1 MTGLRRAG
9 LLVAFSLVCI
19 NSCFADG
26 STFVPQE
33 RSDPRAAARH
43 QKLKS
48 MVTKHDADVVMIG
61 DSIVQQW
68 RSEAA
73 AKTFGTPFVLNL
85 GVGGDKTQNVLWRMN
100 DMPLHEIFPKI
111 VVILVGAN
119 NLIAGYAPADIALGV
134 EEIAKKAKQTWP
146 SADLRVVNILP
157 QGDAFDFREQDR
169 ENANELL
176 GNAAVHIGYRL
187 VNTDD
192 FGLTCNHSAPCANYR
207 PDNLH
212 LSPAGYEL
220 IAKAV
225 QRKP

>member
-1 MTGLRRAG
+1 M
-9 LLVAFSLVCI
+9 VA
-19 NSCFADG
+19 
-26 STFVPQE
+26 
-33 RSDPRAAARH
+33 
-43 QKLKS
+43 
-48 MVTKHDADVVMIG
+48 KHDADVVMIG
-61 DSIVQQW
+61 DSIAQQW
-68 RSEAA
+68 RSEGA
-73 AKTFGTPFVLNL
+73 AKAFGTPLILNL

-157 QGDAFDFREQDR
+157 QGDAFDFRDQDR

-176 GNAAVHIGYRL
+176 DNAAVHIGYRF

-192 FGLTCNHSAPCANYR
+192 AGLTCNHSAPCANYR

-212 LSPAGYEL
+212 LSPAGYEF
-220 IAKAV
+220 ITKAI
-225 QRKP
+225 QRNP